1 MILVDWEGKKI
12 NQILDL
18 LSKKNFIYWL
28 KMLRRLLQY
37 GKLDEIVTEMR
48 LSII

>member
-1 MILVDWEGKKI
+1 MTKKSIQFKYEICRLRVEKI

-28 KMLRRLLQY
+28 KMKAFIAVR
-37 GKLDEIVTEMR
+37 
-48 LSII
+48 